1 MSSPSAFGHK
11 VANVNR
17 DDVRVNQFLANLG
30 LRFQD
35 GAQEA
40 AFRRESSAAA
50 LPRQR
55 LLAALG
61 LIIFLVYAVRDV
73 ALGSAAGYAPLYF
86 RVFLILPMLGFGL
99 AMSYRANARETY
111 QTLFT
116 ALLVGVIAAVGI
128 LSLLYPQYAPTD
140 PSQANRTMSSMLL
153 VFGIMTL
160 SGLRFTQTVLVGLVA
175 VGFWL
180 IVSFSKAL
188 DPALYPTYLL
198 NIMTA
203 FIMAGIACYWLER
216 AERNA
221 FAARVKIAVA
231 EAAVETVR
239 RSDLPAS
246 VTDRMKTSGDPLADA
261 FIEAVVVMMDL
272 AGFTEVSR
280 RVGAAGTVRI
290 LNRVFAGLD
299 DIADKHKLERINTV
313 GDSCLL
319 IGGTHQGS
327 GDVEAALTAAREAL
341 DLAAAVSKEVGHPI
355 TFRIAVHIGPLIGG
369 VIGRDHP
376 RYEYWGDTITVA
388 GALETNGQPGRIHC
402 SETVYW
408 RTSRTWRYTAMGTL
422 EITGFSTMQTYFLIG
437 PAEARE
443 GAASET

>member
-1 MSSPSAFGHK
+1 MSAPIAFGHND
-11 VANVNR
+11 A
-17 DDVRVNQFLANLG
+17 RVNQLLANLG
-30 LRFQD
+30 LRFSD
-35 GAQEA
+35 SAQET
-40 AFRRESSAAA
+40 AFRREASAAA

-116 ALLVGVIAAVGI
+116 ALLVGVIAAVGV
-128 LSLLYPQYAPTD
+128 LSLLYPKYAPTD
-140 PSQANRTMSSMLL
+140 PSQANRTMSSILL
-153 VFGIMTL
+153 VFGLMTL
-160 SGLRFTQTVLVGLVA
+160 SGLRFTQTILVGLVA
-175 VGFWL
+175 VVFWL
-180 IVSFSKAL
+180 FVSWSKAL

-198 NIMTA
+198 NVMTA
-203 FIMAGIACYWLER
+203 FVMAGFACYWLER

-221 FAARVKIAVA
+221 FAARLKIRAA
-231 EAAVETVR
+231 EADAERVR

-246 VTDRMKTSGDPLADA
+246 VADRMASTKEPVADA

-280 RVGAAGTVRI
+280 RVGASGTVRI
-290 LNRVFAGLD
+290 LNRIFAGLD

-327 GDVEAALTAAREAL
+327 GDVEAALSAAREAL
-341 DLAAAVSKEVGHPI
+341 DLAAAVSKEVGHAVN
-355 TFRIAVHIGPLIGG
+355 FRVAVHIGPLIGG

-388 GALETNGQPGRIHC
+388 SALETGGQAGRIHC

-422 EITGFSTMQTYFLIG
+422 EIPGFSTMQTYFLIG
-437 PAEARE
+437 PALASQGATDEA
-443 GAASET
+443 